1 MKEQIAPPPA
11 SRDPFLDDEQFTVLC
26 EIEPP
31 RRPSL
36 DHVRSQVDAMLEVAD
51 AFLVPDNHL
60 GRATVSSLA
69 VAQEVAHMGGRPI
82 PCLNARDRN
91 LLGFRRDLLTAS
103 AYGFNHLLFV
113 HGDPPSAGKRT
124 EELNVRAMIDE
135 ARDFREDALVNE
147 YPALKMGTVAKLAKP
162 LAWRSAADFVLVQV
176 TYALDRLAG
185 WAQSLDYEG
194 RMYAGV
200 LVLENARMAHRI
212 SATIPDI
219 SIPEN
224 VIKRLESNPSY
235 GLDLALEQVEAV
247 RALKRFAGV
256 HLIPVKLFSQVAQML
271 RGSPPTG
278 HPGSL

>member
-1 MKEQIAPPPA
+1 MKEQISPPPA
-11 SRDPFLDDEQFTVLC
+11 TRDSFLDDEQFTVLC

-36 DHVRSQVDAMLEVAD
+36 DHLRSQVDAMLGVAD

-60 GRATVSSLA
+60 GCATVSSLA
-69 VAQEVAHMGGRPI
+69 VAQEVAHMGGRAI

-103 AYGFNHLLFV
+103 AYGFDHLLLV
-113 HGDPPSAGKRT
+113 HGDPPSVGKRT

-135 ARDFREDALVNE
+135 ARGFSEGKSLHE
-147 YPALKMGTVAKLAKP
+147 YPDFKTGTVAKLAKP

-185 WAQSLDYEG
+185 WARSLDYEG
-194 RMYAGV
+194 RLYAGV
-200 LVLENARMAHRI
+200 LVLENARMARRI

-224 VIKRLESNPSY
+224 VIKGLESDPSC
-235 GLDLALEQVEAV
+235 GLDLALEQVEAL
-247 RALKRFAGV
+247 RALKPFAGV
-256 HLIPVKLFSQVAQML
+256 HLIPVKLFSEMAQMM
-271 RGSPPTG
+271 RRSTVHRPSG
-278 HPGSL
+278 

>member
-1 MKEQIAPPPA
+1 MKEQIAPLPA
-11 SRDPFLDDEQFTVLC
+11 PRESFLGGDRFTVLC
-26 EIEPP
+26 EVEPP

-36 DHVRSQVDAMLEVAD
+36 DHLRSQVDAMLEVAD
-51 AFLVPDNHL
+51 AFLIPDNHL

-69 VAQEVAHMGGRPI
+69 VAQEVARMGGRAI

-91 LLGFRRDLLTAS
+91 LLGFRRDLLTAA
-103 AYGFNHLLFV
+103 AYGFDHLLFV

-124 EELNVRAMIDE
+124 EELNVRDMIDE
-135 ARDFREDALVNE
+135 ARGFGEDAPREE
-147 YPALKMGTVAKLAKP
+147 YPGFKVGTVAKLARP

-185 WAQSLDYEG
+185 WARSLDYEG
-194 RMYAGV
+194 KMYAGV
-200 LVLENARMAHRI
+200 LVLENARMARRI

-224 VIKRLESNPSY
+224 VIKGLESDPSY

-247 RALKRFAGV
+247 RSLKPFAGV
-256 HLIPVKLFSQVAQML
+256 HLISVKLFSQMAQRL
-271 RGSPPTG
+271 RYSAADRLSG
-278 HPGSL
+278 